1 MDEYN
6 NGTSE
11 ELQKK
16 EEVATPSVVPTHIS
30 DTPQYPQSS
39 ETPTAPEAVQ
49 TPAEGQAPEEPKVN
63 RAPKTK
69 KSVSAIISTIFIT
82 VVIATGLVAL
92 AISVFSY
99 VVNVG
104 GYTTALDKFMDVM
117 IYEKIDELE
126 SIMPTEAWEYL
137 AEENDMDKDE
147 LIVYLRENVEEQ
159 EITIDDMEDFQYS
172 IISAEETD
180 EDKCSDIGEMLNE
193 NYEMSPDCV
202 EKAFKIKFEY
212 SFEYDGEDYDAKEK
226 AYAVKI
232 NDQWY
237 LINTDGV
244 FGDFMD

>member
-6 NGTSE
+6 NGISE
-11 ELQKK
+11 ELQ
-16 EEVATPSVVPTHIS
+16 ENGEVATPSVVPTHIS
-30 DTPQYPQSS
+30 DTPQNNQAA
-39 ETPTAPEAVQ
+39 ETPPAPEAVQ
-49 TPAEGQAPEEPKVN
+49 TPAEGQTLEAQKPPK
-63 RAPKTK
+63 AK

-104 GYTTALDKFMDVM
+104 GYTAALDKFMDVM
-117 IYEKIDELE
+117 IYENIDELE

-137 AEENDMDKDE
+137 AKENDMDKDE
-147 LIVYLRENVEEQ
+147 LIVYLQENVEEQ
-159 EITIDDMEDFQYS
+159 EITIDDMENFQYS
-172 IISAEETD
+172 IVSAEEIDAD
-180 EDKCSDIGEMLNE
+180 EYSDIGEMLNE

-212 SFEYDGEDYDAKEK
+212 SFEYDDEDYDAKEK

-232 NDQWY
+232 NGQWY